1 MKQFITDKQT
11 LEDLNLT
18 GKYKPR
24 SLFSLFNKVQ
34 TSGAERL
41 LDEMFRNPLTDADA
55 INRRSAMFR
64 YYQEK
69 GLQFALESE
78 AFREAEGYLS
88 SAGGGTLA
96 AILAGLVQKKILAA
110 ATRDDRYGRLVAGIT
125 AATSLLQRVFRLLPA
140 LDDYP
145 YQQEWELAKKLAADH
160 RLSWVNHWHGNEQVP
175 VLELAKRHHLL
186 RQVFQKEMEQLLEL
200 VYRVDLCITVAAVAR
215 EQGFCYAEALAGNEN
230 IIDAE
235 GLRHPALKNGIVNSL
250 SFNSRQNLLFLTGAN
265 MAGKST
271 LMKSL
276 GIALYMGHMGFPVAV
291 TKMKFSVRDGLFTS
305 INVPD
310 NLDQGYSHFYAEV
323 LRVKKVAEQVSQGL
337 NLVVIFDELFKG
349 TNVKDAFD
357 ATLSVTK
364 AFGLYHNCVFVVST
378 HIIEVGEALR
388 AESVNTLFRYLPT
401 VMEGAVPRYP
411 YTLAEGITNDRQ
423 GMMIIQNEGIFD
435 LLE

>member
-1 MKQFITDKQT
+1 MKEFITDKQT

-18 GKYKPR
+18 GKYNPR

-41 LDEMFRNPLTDADA
+41 LDEMFRHPLTDADA

-69 GLQFALESE
+69 GLRFSLESAGFRDAE
-78 AFREAEGYLS
+78 AYLG
-88 SAGGGTLA
+88 SAGEGPFPVLFM
-96 AILAGLVQKKILAA
+96 GLLQKKVLAA
-110 ATRDDRYGRLVAGIT
+110 ATRDERYGRLVTGIN
-125 AATSLLQRVFRLLPA
+125 AATSLLQRVFRLLPT

-145 YQQEWELAKKLAADH
+145 DPQEWALVKKLAADQ
-160 RLSWVNHWHGNEQVP
+160 RLSWIGCWDNKERVSFP
-175 VLELAKRHHLL
+175 ELAKRHHLL

-200 VYRVDLCITVAAVAR
+200 VYKVDLCIAVAAVAS
-215 EQGFCYAEALAGNEN
+215 EQGFCYAKALDRNEN
-230 IIDAE
+230 VIKAE
-235 GLRHPALKNGIVNSL
+235 GLRHPALKKGVANSL
-250 SFNSRQNLLFLTGAN
+250 YFNRNHNLLFLTGAN

-291 TKMKFSVRDGLFTS
+291 TNMQFSVRDGLFTS
-305 INVPD
+305 INVAD
-310 NLDQGYSHFYAEV
+310 NLNQGYSHFYAEV
-323 LRVKKVAEQVSQGL
+323 LRVKKVAEQVSKGL
-337 NLVVIFDELFKG
+337 NLVVVFDELFKG

-364 AFGLYHNCVFVVST
+364 AFGLYRNCVFVVST
-378 HIIEVGEALR
+378 HIIEVGEVLR
-388 AESVNTLFRYLPT
+388 AGSPDTLFRYLPT

-423 GMMIIQNEGIFD
+423 GMMIIQNEGVFD